1 MKTNVFKCKKNRKS
15 YLIRLNFSKKK
26 KNRKTARIFIKI
38 LKCKVTVGNILH
50 VRQGNL
56 DIYLYITCQFH
67 FACIHLYDE
76 INLHPQVVNKIID
89 GK

>member
-1 MKTNVFKCKKNRKS
+1 MFNAKYDIKRD
-15 YLIRLNFSKKK
+15 
-26 KNRKTARIFIKI
+26 AFIIISPLWFIQCI
-38 LKCKVTVGNILH
+38 L
-50 VRQGNL
+50 QGNL
-56 DIYLYITCQFH
+56 DIYLFLTCQFH